1 MTAPY
6 YRPRRHLIEWAVL
19 SIMSSLSSVSSVSIA
34 LAVPVFA
41 NAASGEEP
49 AAAPTPTATV
59 APSRPLSGEAG
70 RSPVESAA
78 PSEGSALGDIVRKS
92 REERE
97 GPEAKKKRSLGTITN
112 ETLKKDGTKSTGDA
126 PPGKKGKGTLNVLPK
141 GSMPAPPAGVD
152 GPLVLRDGKG
162 RTEEDWRAILKKNR
176 AQLEKAEAEVKRLE
190 LETKRLENDFYAWS
204 DGNYRERVIRPNW
217 DQAREDLTKARVALD
232 AAQASRAELEEE
244 ARKSGTPPGW
254 LRDQ

>member
-19 SIMSSLSSVSSVSIA
+19 SIMSSVSSMSIA
-34 LAVPVFA
+34 LAVPVSLG
-41 NAASGEEP
+41 AASGEEP
-49 AAAPTPTATV
+49 AAAPTPSATV
-59 APSRPLSGEAG
+59 APSRPLSREAG

-126 PPGKKGKGTLNVLPK
+126 PPGKKGKGTLNVLPA
-141 GSMPAPPAGVD
+141 GSMPVPPAGVA

-176 AQLEKAEAEVKRLE
+176 GQLEKAEAEVKRLE